1 MNIIGV
7 AGPARSGK
15 DTVGDY
21 LVDVHKYVRLAFA
34 SPMKHMISTLLNAP
48 VEWIEDPA
56 NKEYPVPGLDFSP
69 RELLQ
74 TLGTEWGRN
83 TLSEDFWVDIVW
95 RQVDALIESD
105 HCPGIVI
112 TDVRFE
118 NEAARIRESGGIIT
132 HITRHDAPQVAE
144 HVSEAGVAMRGCDC
158 KLYNDDTIPQLYKSV
173 DRMLEMYP
181 KLVRL
186 GGSHG

>member
-1 MNIIGV
+1 MKIIGV

-21 LVDVHKYVRLAFA
+21 LVEECNFVRLAFA
-34 SPMKHMISTLLNAP
+34 SPMKHMISTLLNAS
-48 VEWIEDPA
+48 VDWIEHED
-56 NKEYPVPGLDFSP
+56 NKEYPVPGLNHSP

-83 TLSEDFWVDIVW
+83 TLEKDFWVNIVW
-95 RQVDALIESD
+95 RQVDALIVSD

-118 NEAARIRESGGIIT
+118 NEADRIRQSGGIIA
-132 HITRHDAPQVAE
+132 HISRRDAPQIAE
-144 HVSEAGVAMRGCDC
+144 HVSEAGVHMKGCDC
-158 KLYNDDTIPQLYKSV
+158 KLYNDDTIPDLYRAV
-173 DRMLEMYP
+173 DAMRKMYP

-186 GGSHG
+186 GGHV